1 MARYETT
8 QLTTV
13 EEDFNE
19 TYSMIFLCKG
29 PNITAELALSE
40 YEKWISS
47 FLLSV
52 IIFIGSL
59 ANPIMV
65 ICIYRIWSSNSSM
78 CRNLLHLAIGDMIRV
93 FFCLPIRVFTY
104 FQLITFSS
112 KVMIVFKI
120 WIFLDIFTEIL
131 QLFILLLISS
141 DRYYAVAKPFKKYSD
156 QKRISFTLICSWTLS
171 IVGATCASYFYE
183 DYLKIIEACEINI
196 MLYLLISLCLV
207 FESGIV
213 IGILQFYLRTI
224 YFLYKQKTKMQI
236 LKQKKVHPV
245 TTHSDVKE
253 KNTTH
258 PKKILSKS
266 VTGEKKEMMNNV
278 VHPRVVNSSVTDF
291 RYPETKAPQK
301 ESQTEIQNDS
311 DLSKGKVLFLFLN
324 ACKKFVFFL
333 ESKSLN
339 NYT

>member
-1 MARYETT
+1 MDRYETT
-8 QLTTV
+8 LLTTV
-13 EEDFNE
+13 EEDFNK

-47 FLLSV
+47 LLLSV

-65 ICIYRIWSSNSSM
+65 ICIYRIWSTNISM
-78 CRNLLHLAIGDMIRV
+78 CRNLFHLAIGDMIRV
-93 FFCLPIRVFTY
+93 FFCLPIRAFTY

-112 KVMIVFKI
+112 KVMLVFKI

-141 DRYYAVAKPFKKYSD
+141 DRYYAVAKPFKKYND

-171 IVGATCASYFYE
+171 IVGASCASYFYE

-196 MLYLLISLCLV
+196 MLYLLISLYLM
-207 FESGIV
+207 FELGIV

-224 YFLYKQKTKMQI
+224 YFLYKQKMKMQI
-236 LKQKKVHPV
+236 LKRKKVHPF

-253 KNTTH
+253 KNITH

-266 VTGEKKEMMNNV
+266 VTGEKEEMMNNV
-278 VHPRVVNSSVTDF
+278 VHPRVVDFAVTDF

-301 ESQTEIQNDS
+301 ERQTEIKNDS

-324 ACKKFVFFL
+324 ACKTV
-333 ESKSLN
+333 
-339 NYT
+339 